1 MNDSTA
7 LAPGR
12 PLEPHPSASGPAGAR
27 LRLPT
32 LATALAGALVAAA
45 APAAGQ
51 TPPAV
56 VVAPFTNVSRQPADD
71 WIGAGIA
78 ETIAVDL
85 QEAGLEVVGHGGD
98 EPPRLGRR
106 GPRNGPGPAALD
118 AWRRQGVAWVIDGA
132 LQRSGTDLRIT
143 ARIVD
148 VETGEVEFGAR
159 VDGGMADLFDVQD
172 ELASTLAARLA
183 TSAGGRSRRPARL
196 GRQPEP
202 ATRAGGR
209 SAPPVG
215 GAPAFGS
222 ARAGLRAP
230 RAPAAIPPR
239 PPAASA
245 PGSVRAPRAPAAI
258 PRAAPEAPV
267 NGALAFGS
275 APAGRDAGPRRRA
288 GGGTAPG
295 GTRRDGVDRGPG
307 PRRRT
312 GGGGGFAPTPLGRPT
327 AVIERT
333 NNPPEIDGRL
343 DDSVWETAAHL
354 TDFIQIA
361 PIEGAPGT
369 EETEVWMAYDSDH
382 LYFAFY
388 AHYSRPETMRIN
400 RADREEI
407 RGDDRM
413 SILFD
418 PFLDQQRAYQFE
430 VNGYGVQSDSIVNA
444 DGSTG
449 FSRSSASGSASRG
462 SGPRRSGGSGMSSS
476 GQFGI
481 RGDDS
486 WNALF
491 DSAGRVVSDGWTAEM
506 RIPFKSLRYPS
517 RGRGQPHRWGF
528 QITRVIRDK
537 SEAQSWSPI
546 SRGVAGQL
554 TQFGALE
561 GLSDL
566 SASRNLEFLPEVTGF
581 RFGELDT
588 ASGAYAEDDP
598 TGQLGFGVKYGITP
612 NLTADFT
619 YNPDFSQIESDRP
632 QVETNQRFALFYPE
646 QRPFFLE
653 GQEVFQTATPMTL
666 VHTRTIVDPRFGGK
680 LTGKVGQATLGV
692 VVADDEAAGG
702 PGDAAQTVLG
712 RARYDF
718 YAESYLGGI
727 MTAREFGADY
737 NRVAGVDGRFRLGR
751 THRLSFLAAG
761 AETRCSTG
769 PSPGSLLAA
778 CGEGGWTADGAAGS
792 ISGSAVEADFSKQ
805 GRNLSYNA
813 AYSRID
819 PGFWT
824 DTGFLPRLDLQQA
837 SGTASYRWWP
847 ESTLMTWGPS
857 VTYLRLYDH
866 AGVLQDEQLQ
876 GSASFSF
883 RNNMAV
889 TGMVNRD
896 LERYEGF
903 DFRKTGFGFFGV
915 MSARI
920 LSIYGGYNWG
930 DGIYYQDTAAPWL
943 GWSTVGNVNFRFQPT
958 SRLRT
963 EFTMVSSHLVEPTTE
978 TAAVDVKIF
987 RTRTT
992 YQFTDRLLARYILEH
1007 NTAAE
1012 TLGNNVL
1019 FTYRVNAGTVIF
1031 LGYDDRYQRGDLLLA
1046 ADARRLAQLADP
1058 LFNPSGLLRQNRTFF
1073 GKISYLFRY

>member
-1 MNDSTA
+1 M
-7 LAPGR
+7 R
-12 PLEPHPSASGPAGAR
+12 PEAAGAGLPAR
-27 LRLPT
+27 L
-32 LATALAGALVAAA
+32 LAVVLAGAGVAAPA
-45 APAAGQ
+45 SPAAGQ
-51 TPPAV
+51 AGPSV
-56 VVAPFTNVSRQPADD
+56 VVAPFANVSRQPADD

-78 ETIAVDL
+78 ETIAIDL
-85 QEAGLEVVGHGGD
+85 QDAGLEVLKDGEV
-98 EPPRLGRR
+98 EPKRLGHR
-106 GPRNGPGPAALD
+106 GAARGAPDPAATLD
-118 AWRRQGVAWVIDGA
+118 TYRGQGVAWLIDGT
-132 LQRSGTDLRIT
+132 LQRVGDALRVT
-143 ARIVD
+143 TRIVD
-148 VETGEVEFGAR
+148 VATGGVAFATR
-159 VDGGMADLFDVQD
+159 VDGTLSDLFDVQD
-172 ELASTLAARLA
+172 EVAAVLAGRL
-183 TSAGGRSRRPARL
+183 SAGGGYGTPVSVRNAPT
-196 GRQPEP
+196 EP
-202 ATRAGGR
+202 AVR
-209 SAPPVG
+209 
-215 GAPAFGS
+215 
-222 ARAGLRAP
+222 L
-230 RAPAAIPPR
+230 
-239 PPAASA
+239 A
-245 PGSVRAPRAPAAI
+245 PGRRGADRL
-258 PRAAPEAPV
+258 APEATNASIASVVAAVPPTGAGMRPAPPEPRPASPGPGPAAPPTATEQPV
-267 NGALAFGS
+267 SGALAFGS
-275 APAGRDAGPRRRA
+275 APAGGSANGDPPPRRR
-288 GGGTAPG
+288 G
-295 GTRRDGVDRGPG
+295 
-307 PRRRT
+307 

-327 AVIERT
+327 AVIGRT

-343 DDSVWETAAHL
+343 DDSVWETATHI
-354 TDFIQIA
+354 TDFVQIA
-361 PIEGAPGT
+361 PVEGAPGS

-388 AHYSRPETMRIN
+388 AHYTRPETMRIN

-413 SILFD
+413 AILFE

-430 VNGYGVQSDSIVNA
+430 VNGYGVQADSLVNA

-449 FSRSSASGSASRG
+449 FSRSSGSGSASRG

-491 DSAGRVVSDGWTAEM
+491 DSGGQVVADGWTAEM

-517 RGRGQPHRWGF
+517 RAAGVGHRWGF

-554 TQFGALE
+554 TQFGVLE
-561 GLSDL
+561 GLSDMSL
-566 SASRNLEFLPEVTGF
+566 SRNLELLPEVTGF
-581 RFGELDT
+581 RLGSLDT
-588 ASGAYAEDDP
+588 GSGEYSTDDP
-598 TGQLGFGVKYGITP
+598 TGELGFGVKYGITP
-612 NLTADFT
+612 NLTADVT

-632 QVETNQRFALFYPE
+632 QIETNQRFALFYPE

-653 GQEVFQTATPMTL
+653 GQEIFQTATPLTL

-680 LTGKVGQATLGV
+680 LTGKVGQTTLGF
-692 VVADDEAAGG
+692 VVADDEAAGRLDDTAHPQYG
-702 PGDAAQTVLG
+702 TTAQTVLG

-718 YAESYLGGI
+718 YAESYLGAI
-727 MTAREFGADY
+727 MTAREFGADH

-751 THRLSFLAAG
+751 THRISFLAAG
-761 AETRCSTG
+761 SQTEDETL
-769 PSPGSLLAA
+769 GSLS
-778 CGEGGWTADGAAGS
+778 GGAF
-792 ISGSAVEADFSKQ
+792 EADFSKQ
-805 GRNLSYNA
+805 GRNVSYNVA
-813 AYSRID
+813 HSRID
-819 PGFWT
+819 PGFVT
-824 DTGFLPRLDLQQA
+824 NTGFLPRVDLQQT
-837 SGTASYRWWP
+837 SGTAGYRWWP

-866 AGVLQDEQLQ
+866 GGLLQDEQIQ
-876 GSASFSF
+876 AMANFSF
-883 RNNMAV
+883 RNNMAI

-896 LERYEGF
+896 LERYGAI

-930 DGIYYQDTAAPWL
+930 DGILYDADSPYL

-963 EFTMVSSHLVEPTTE
+963 EFNMVSSDFVEPISQT
-978 TAAVDVKIF
+978 DIFNVKIF

-992 YQFTDRLLARYILEH
+992 YQFTDRLLARYIMEH
-1007 NTAAE
+1007 NTAAA

-1031 LGYDDRYQRGDLLLA
+1031 LGYDDRYRQGMLIDSLLF
-1046 ADARRLAQLADP
+1046 P
-1058 LFNPSGLLRQNRTFF
+1058 TTELLRTNRAFF

>member
-1 MNDSTA
+1 MHDKTSI
-7 LAPGR
+7 APGHR
-12 PLEPHPSASGPAGAR
+12 FGSGSSRWTAAAC
-27 LRLPT
+27 LRVG
-32 LATALAGALVAAA
+32 LAVLVAAA
-45 APAAGQ
+45 GLAASATPAAGQ
-51 TPPAV
+51 VSPTV

-71 WIGAGIA
+71 WIGAGLA

-85 QEAGLEVVGHGGD
+85 QDAGLAVVGHRA
-98 EPPRLGRR
+98 EPKPIGYR
-106 GPRNGPGPAALD
+106 GAPHGAADPAAALD
-118 AWRRQGVAWVIDGA
+118 AYRRQGVAWMIDGT
-132 LQRSGTDLRIT
+132 LQRVGDALRIT
-143 ARIVD
+143 SRIVD
-148 VETGEVEFGAR
+148 VETGAVEFGTR
-159 VDGGMADLFDVQD
+159 VDGGVADLFDMQD
-172 ELASTLAARLA
+172 EVAAVLA
-183 TSAGGRSRRPARL
+183 TRLSTGAGGPSVPVSASGRPVPGNFASAGSAPARRAP
-196 GRQPEP
+196 GRFVP
-202 ATRAGGR
+202 AGSAPAGR
-209 SAPPVG
+209 PVPAPPVVSG
-215 GAPAFGS
+215 V
-222 ARAGLRAP
+222 
-230 RAPAAIPPR
+230 PP
-239 PPAASA
+239 
-245 PGSVRAPRAPAAI
+245 
-258 PRAAPEAPV
+258 AAPEAQPEQPV
-267 NGALAFGS
+267 SGALAFGT
-275 APAGRDAGPRRRA
+275 APAGGSAPLRDAGPRRR
-288 GGGTAPG
+288 
-295 GTRRDGVDRGPG
+295 
-307 PRRRT
+307 
-312 GGGGGFAPTPLGRPT
+312 GGGGFAPTPLGRPT
-327 AVIERT
+327 TVIGRT

-343 DDSVWETAAHL
+343 DDSVWETATHL
-354 TDFIQIA
+354 TNFIQIA
-361 PIEGAPGT
+361 PIEGAPGS

-388 AHYSRPETMRIN
+388 AHYMRPETMRIN

-430 VNGYGVQSDSIVNA
+430 VNGYGVQADSLVNA

-449 FSRSSASGSASRG
+449 FSRSSGSSSATRG
-462 SGPRRSGGSGMSSS
+462 SGGSRGGGGSGMSSS

-481 RGDDS
+481 RGDQS

-491 DSAGRVVSDGWTAEM
+491 DTGGRIVADGWTAEM

-517 RGRGQPHRWGF
+517 RGAGQPHRWGF
-528 QITRVIRDK
+528 QITRIIRDK

-554 TQFGALE
+554 TQFGTLD

-566 SASRNLEFLPEVTGF
+566 SRSRNLELLPEVTGF
-581 RFGELDT
+581 RLGSLDT
-588 ASGAYAEDDP
+588 GTGEYTTDDP
-598 TGQLGFGVKYGITP
+598 TGELGFGVKYGITP
-612 NLTADFT
+612 NLTADLT

-632 QVETNQRFALFYPE
+632 QIETNQRFALFYPE

-653 GQEVFQTATPMTL
+653 GQEIFQTATPLTL

-680 LTGKVGQATLGV
+680 LTGKVGQATLGF
-692 VVADDEAAGG
+692 VVADDEAAGRLDDEG
-702 PGDAAQTVLG
+702 HSQFGTTAQTILG

-727 MTAREFGADY
+727 VTAREFGPDY

-751 THRLSFLAAG
+751 THRVSFLAAG
-761 AETRCSTG
+761 SETRNEAV
-769 PSPGSLLAA
+769 GSL
-778 CGEGGWTADGAAGS
+778 
-792 ISGSAVEADFSKQ
+792 SGPAIEADFSKQ

-819 PGFWT
+819 PGFAT
-824 DTGFLPRLDLQQA
+824 DTGFLPRVNLQQT

-866 AGVLQDEQLQ
+866 AGVLQDEQVQ
-876 GSASFSF
+876 GTASFSF
-883 RNNMAV
+883 RNNMAI

-896 LERYEGF
+896 LERYEAE

-930 DGIYYQDTAAPWL
+930 DGIFYDTDSNSDSAYL
-943 GWSTVGNVNFRFQPT
+943 GRSTVGNVNFRFQPT

-963 EFTMVSSHLVEPTTE
+963 EFNMVSSDFFNPNTE
-978 TAAVDVKIF
+978 LDVFNVRIF

-992 YQFTDRLLARYILEH
+992 YQFTDRLLARYIIEH

-1031 LGYDDRYQRGDLLLA
+1031 LGYDDRYQQGMMIDSS
-1046 ADARRLAQLADP
+1046 
-1058 LFNPSGLLRQNRTFF
+1058 LFQSYTELLRTNRAFF

>member
-1 MNDSTA
+1 MS
-7 LAPGR
+7 P
-12 PLEPHPSASGPAGAR
+12 
-27 LRLPT
+27 
-32 LATALAGALVAAA
+32 AAA
-45 APAAGQ
+45 AAGQ
-51 TPPAV
+51 APATV

-78 ETIAVDL
+78 ETIAIDL
-85 QEAGLEVVGHGGD
+85 QNAGLEVMARGAAGPQGI
-98 EPPRLGRR
+98 GRR
-106 GPRNGPGPAALD
+106 GSSDPAALD
-118 AWRRQGVAWVIDGA
+118 AYRRQGVAWMIDGT
-132 LQRSGTDLRIT
+132 LQRVGDALRVT
-143 ARIVD
+143 TRIVD
-148 VETGEVEFGAR
+148 LATGAVTFGTR
-159 VDGGMADLFDVQD
+159 VDGAVGDLFDVQD
-172 ELASTLAARLA
+172 EVAAVLSARL
-183 TSAGGRSRRPARL
+183 SAGPGD
-196 GRQPEP
+196 
-202 ATRAGGR
+202 
-209 SAPPVG
+209 
-215 GAPAFGS
+215 GS
-222 ARAGLRAP
+222 AAAVRTLP
-230 RAPAAIPPR
+230 APAAPGFAPVRRDAARRAPTVRTSPVPPIAAAVS
-239 PPAASA
+239 PAA
-245 PGSVRAPRAPAAI
+245 PGRRRRSPATDA
-258 PRAAPEAPV
+258 EQPV

-275 APAGRDAGPRRRA
+275 APAGGSATPPDAGPRRR
-288 GGGTAPG
+288 
-295 GTRRDGVDRGPG
+295 
-307 PRRRT
+307 RT
-312 GGGGGFAPTPLGRPT
+312 GGGGFAPTPLGRPT
-327 AVIERT
+327 AVIGRT

-343 DDSVWETAAHL
+343 DDSVWETATHI
-354 TDFIQIA
+354 TDFVQIA
-361 PIEGAPGT
+361 PVEGAPGS

-388 AHYSRPETMRIN
+388 AHYTRPETMRIN

-430 VNGYGVQSDSIVNA
+430 VNGYGVQADSLVNA

-449 FSRSSASGSASRG
+449 FSRSSGSGSASRG

-491 DSAGRVVSDGWTAEM
+491 DTGGQVVADGWTAEM

-517 RGRGQPHRWGF
+517 RGAGTGHRWGF

-566 SASRNLEFLPEVTGF
+566 SRSRNLELLPEVTGF
-581 RFGELDT
+581 RLGALDT
-588 ASGAYAEDDP
+588 GTGEYATDDP

-612 NLTADFT
+612 NLTADVT

-632 QVETNQRFALFYPE
+632 QIETNQRFALFYPE

-653 GQEVFQTATPMTL
+653 GQEIFQTATPLTL

-680 LTGKVGQATLGV
+680 LTGKVGQTTLGV
-692 VVADDEAAGG
+692 VVADDEAAGRLDDTAHPQYG
-702 PGDAAQTVLG
+702 ATAQTVLG

-718 YAESYLGGI
+718 YAESYLGAI
-727 MTAREFGADY
+727 MTAREFGPDH

-751 THRLSFLAAG
+751 THRISFLAAG
-761 AETRCSTG
+761 SQTEDATL
-769 PSPGSLLAA
+769 GSLA
-778 CGEGGWTADGAAGS
+778 GGV
-792 ISGSAVEADFSKQ
+792 IEADFSKQ
-805 GRNLSYNA
+805 GRNVSYNVA
-813 AYSRID
+813 HSRID
-819 PGFWT
+819 PGFVT
-824 DTGFLPRLDLQQA
+824 NTGFLPRVDLQQT

-876 GSASFSF
+876 GMASFSF
-883 RNNMAV
+883 RNNMAI

-896 LERYEGF
+896 LERYGAI

-930 DGIYYQDTAAPWL
+930 DGILYDTDSPYL

-963 EFTMVSSHLVEPTTE
+963 EFTMVSSDFVEPISQ
-978 TAAVDVKIF
+978 ADIFNVKIF

-992 YQFTDRLLARYILEH
+992 YQFTDRLLARYIMEH
-1007 NTAAE
+1007 NTAAA

-1031 LGYDDRYQRGDLLLA
+1031 LGYDDRYRQGMLIDSLLFPTTDLL
-1046 ADARRLAQLADP
+1046 RT
-1058 LFNPSGLLRQNRTFF
+1058 NRAFF

>member
-1 MNDSTA
+1 M
-7 LAPGR
+7 
-12 PLEPHPSASGPAGAR
+12 
-27 LRLPT
+27 
-32 LATALAGALVAAA
+32 
-45 APAAGQ
+45 
-51 TPPAV
+51 
-56 VVAPFTNVSRQPADD
+56 VVASFTNVSRQPADD

-85 QEAGLEVVGHGGD
+85 QDAGLEVLTAGAV
-98 EPPRLGRR
+98 EPKPFGRR
-106 GPRNGPGPAALD
+106 VAARGAPDPAASLD
-118 AWRRQGVAWVIDGA
+118 AYRRQGVAWLIDGT
-132 LQRSGTDLRIT
+132 LQRVGDALRVT
-143 ARIVD
+143 TRIVD
-148 VETGEVEFGAR
+148 VETGGVEFGTR
-159 VDGGMADLFDVQD
+159 IDGAVSDLFDVQD
-172 ELASTLAARLA
+172 ALADALAARLSADGASSASDPNASRGLAA
-183 TSAGGRSRRPARL
+183 THAPTRRGALRN
-196 GRQPEP
+196 
-202 ATRAGGR
+202 
-209 SAPPVG
+209 APP
-215 GAPAFGS
+215 
-222 ARAGLRAP
+222 
-230 RAPAAIPPR
+230 
-239 PPAASA
+239 PPAAA
-245 PGSVRAPRAPAAI
+245 AVPPLAPRLWSPAPETPAVPPLAPRLRSPAPETAPAVPQAR
-258 PRAAPEAPV
+258 PVEPADGTGQPV

-275 APAGRDAGPRRRA
+275 APGGSAPPGDALAPRP
-288 GGGTAPG
+288 GGGA
-295 GTRRDGVDRGPG
+295 
-307 PRRRT
+307 
-312 GGGGGFAPTPLGRPT
+312 GGFAPTPLGRLT
-327 AVIERT
+327 AVIGRT

-343 DDSVWETAAHL
+343 DDSVWETAAHI
-354 TDFIQIA
+354 TDFVQIA

-388 AHYSRPETMRIN
+388 AHYTRPETMRIN

-430 VNGYGVQSDSIVNA
+430 VNGYGVQADSLVNA

-449 FSRSSASGSASRG
+449 FSRSSGSGSASRG

-491 DSAGRVVSDGWTAEM
+491 DSGGQVVADGWTAEM

-517 RGRGQPHRWGF
+517 RAAGVGHRWGF

-554 TQFGALE
+554 TQFGTLE

-566 SASRNLEFLPEVTGF
+566 SLSRNLELLPEVTGF
-581 RFGELDT
+581 RLGALDT
-588 ASGAYAEDDP
+588 GSGEYSTDDP
-598 TGQLGFGVKYGITP
+598 AGELGFGVKYGITP
-612 NLTADFT
+612 NLTADVT

-632 QVETNQRFALFYPE
+632 QIETNQRFALFYPE

-653 GQEVFQTATPMTL
+653 GQEIFQTATPMTL

-680 LTGKVGQATLGV
+680 LTGKVGQATLGF
-692 VVADDEAAGG
+692 VVADDEAAGRLD
-702 PGDAAQTVLG
+702 DAAHPQYGTTAQTVLG

-718 YAESYLGGI
+718 YAESYLGAI
-727 MTAREFGADY
+727 MTAREFGADH
-737 NRVAGVDGRFRLGR
+737 NRVAGIDGRFRLGR
-751 THRLSFLAAG
+751 THRVSFLAAG
-761 AETRCSTG
+761 SETQDEAL
-769 PSPGSLLAA
+769 GSLS
-778 CGEGGWTADGAAGS
+778 GGA
-792 ISGSAVEADFSKQ
+792 IEADFSKQ
-805 GRNLSYNA
+805 GRNLSYNVA
-813 AYSRID
+813 HSRID
-819 PGFWT
+819 PGFVT
-824 DTGFLPRLDLQQA
+824 DTGFLPRVDLQQT
-837 SGTASYRWWP
+837 SGTAGYRWWP

-866 AGVLQDEQLQ
+866 SGVLQDEQIQ
-876 GSASFSF
+876 GMANFSF
-883 RNNMAV
+883 RNNMAI

-896 LERYEGF
+896 LERYGAI

-930 DGIYYQDTAAPWL
+930 DGILYDADTPYL

-963 EFTMVSSHLVEPTTE
+963 EFTMVSSDFVEPISQT
-978 TAAVDVKIF
+978 DIFNVKIF

-992 YQFTDRLLARYILEH
+992 YQFTDRLLARYIMEH
-1007 NTAAE
+1007 NTAAA

-1019 FTYRVNAGTVIF
+1019 ITYRVNAGTVIF
-1031 LGYDDRYQRGDLLLA
+1031 LGYDDRYRQGMLIDSLLF
-1046 ADARRLAQLADP
+1046 P
-1058 LFNPSGLLRQNRTFF
+1058 TTELLRTNRAFF

>member
-1 MNDSTA
+1 MAAEQASTGWIGREERNREA
-7 LAPGR
+7 AIFRLDGEMHDETSHVAGRQGGPCPSGAAPV
-12 PLEPHPSASGPAGAR
+12 AVR
-27 LRLPT
+27 LRMPM
-32 LATALAGALVAAA
+32 LAGVVAIAGLAAA
-45 APAAGQ
+45 ASPAAAQ
-51 TPPAV
+51 MSPTV

-78 ETIAVDL
+78 ETIAIDL
-85 QEAGLEVVGHGGD
+85 QDAGLEVV
-98 EPPRLGRR
+98 EPDAADPKRFGYR
-106 GPRNGPGPAALD
+106 GAPHAADPAAILG
-118 AWRRQGVAWVIDGA
+118 AYRRQGVAWMIDGT
-132 LQRSGTDLRIT
+132 LQRIGDALRIT
-143 ARIVD
+143 TRIVD
-148 VETGEVEFGAR
+148 VETGAVEFGTR
-159 VDGGMADLFDVQD
+159 VDGTMSDLFDVQD
-172 ELASTLAARLA
+172 EVAAALAARL
-183 TSAGGRSRRPARL
+183 SGGAGGGFLAAVRNAPAAPAARFAPARPGPARL
-196 GRQPEP
+196 APGVRNAPV
-202 ATRAGGR
+202 
-209 SAPPVG
+209 PPVAAAVPPAAPELRPAAPEVRA
-215 GAPAFGS
+215 GAPA
-222 ARAGLRAP
+222 ARP
-230 RAPAAIPPR
+230 ER
-239 PPAASA
+239 PVS
-245 PGSVRAPRAPAAI
+245 
-258 PRAAPEAPV
+258 
-267 NGALAFGS
+267 GALAFGS
-275 APAGRDAGPRRRA
+275 APAGEPATPRDAGPR
-288 GGGTAPG
+288 
-295 GTRRDGVDRGPG
+295 
-307 PRRRT
+307 RRRT

-354 TDFIQIA
+354 TNFIQIA
-361 PIEGAPGT
+361 PVEGAPGS
-369 EETEVWMAYDSDH
+369 EETEVWMAYDSDN

-388 AHYSRPETMRIN
+388 AHYTRPETMRIN

-430 VNGYGVQSDSIVNA
+430 VNGYGVQADSLVNA

-449 FSRSSASGSASRG
+449 FSRSSGSSSASRG

-491 DSAGRVVSDGWTAEM
+491 DTGGQVVADGWTAEM

-528 QITRVIRDK
+528 QITRIIRDK

-554 TQFGALE
+554 TQFGTLE

-566 SASRNLEFLPEVTGF
+566 SLSRNLELLPEVTGF
-581 RFGELDT
+581 RLGSLDT
-588 ASGAYAEDDP
+588 GTGEYSTDDP
-598 TGQLGFGVKYGITP
+598 DGELGFGVKYGITP
-612 NLTADFT
+612 NLTADLT

-632 QVETNQRFALFYPE
+632 QIETNQRFALFYPE

-653 GQEVFQTATPMTL
+653 GQEIFQTATPLTL

-680 LTGKVGQATLGV
+680 LTGKVGQATLGF
-692 VVADDEAAGG
+692 VVADDEA
-702 PGDAAQTVLG
+702 PGRLDDPDHPLYGTTAQTVLG

-718 YAESYLGGI
+718 YAESYLGAI
-727 MTAREFGADY
+727 MTAREFEADY
-737 NRVAGVDGRFRLGR
+737 NRVAGIDGRFRLGR
-751 THRLSFLAAG
+751 THRVSFLAAG
-761 AETRCSTG
+761 SETQDDVL
-769 PSPGSLLAA
+769 GSLS
-778 CGEGGWTADGAAGS
+778 GGA
-792 ISGSAVEADFSKQ
+792 IEADFSKQ
-805 GRNLSYNA
+805 GRNVSYNVA
-813 AYSRID
+813 HSRID
-819 PGFWT
+819 PGFHT
-824 DTGFLPRLDLQQA
+824 NTGFLPRVNLQQT

-857 VTYLRLYDH
+857 VTYLRLHDH
-866 AGVLQDEQLQ
+866 GGLLQDEQIQ
-876 GSASFSF
+876 GTASFSF
-883 RNNMAV
+883 RNNMAL

-896 LERYEGF
+896 LERYGAK

-930 DGIYYQDTAAPWL
+930 DGILYDADTPYL

-963 EFTMVSSHLVEPTTE
+963 EFTMVSSDFVDRE
-978 TAAVDVKIF
+978 TRDDVFNVRIF

-992 YQFTDRLLARYILEH
+992 YQFTDRLLARYIMEH
-1007 NTAAE
+1007 NTAAA

-1031 LGYDDRYQRGDLLLA
+1031 IGYDDRYRQGLLIDDLLF
-1046 ADARRLAQLADP
+1046 P
-1058 LFNPSGLLRQNRTFF
+1058 TTELLRTNRAFF

>member
-1 MNDSTA
+1 MSGMFSRRTTRSGGMHGRSNATGLLGMNGRMHDRTSRA
-7 LAPGR
+7 RERRCGSAPPR
-12 PLEPHPSASGPAGAR
+12 AAPAGR
-27 LRLPT
+27 GRT
-32 LATALAGALVAAA
+32 LAAAAAAAAIAAAA

-51 TPPAV
+51 ATPTV
-56 VVAPFTNVSRQPADD
+56 VVEPFANVSRQPADD
-71 WIGAGIA
+71 WIGAGLA
-78 ETIAVDL
+78 ETIAVELQDAGFAVAAPGAGARMRTTAAPADDL
-85 QEAGLEVVGHGGD
+85 GAH
-98 EPPRLGRR
+98 RR
-106 GPRNGPGPAALD
+106 R
-118 AWRRQGVAWVIDGA
+118 GVAWMIDGA
-132 LQRSGTDLRIT
+132 VQRQGNTLRVT
-143 ARIVD
+143 TRIVD
-148 VETGEVEFGAR
+148 VATGAVEFGAR
-159 VDGGMADLFDVQD
+159 VDGGADDLFDLQD
-172 ELASTLAARLA
+172 EVASALAARL
-183 TSAGGRSRRPARL
+183 SAGMDGRTFPAPRPGAGDAPMDGRTFPAPRPGAGDAPVDGGTFPAARPA
-196 GRQPEP
+196 P
-202 ATRAGGR
+202 TRPGAGD
-209 SAPPVG
+209 
-215 GAPAFGS
+215 APAGS
-222 ARAGLRAP
+222 ASPPPAP
-230 RAPAAIPPR
+230 FRPAPAAPSAPVPRVDPAVPAAPPEAR
-239 PPAASA
+239 PAPPA
-245 PGSVRAPRAPAAI
+245 G
-258 PRAAPEAPV
+258 
-267 NGALAFGS
+267 GALAFG
-275 APAGRDAGPRRRA
+275 A
-288 GGGTAPG
+288 APG
-295 GTRRDGVDRGPG
+295 GRPAPRRDAVS
-307 PRRRT
+307 RRRT
-312 GGGGGFAPTPLGRPT
+312 PGGGGFAPTPLGRPT

-333 NNPPEIDGRL
+333 NDPPEIDGRL

-382 LYFAFY
+382 LYFGFY
-388 AHYSRPETMRIN
+388 AHYSRPETMRVN

-430 VNGYGVQSDSIVNA
+430 VNGYGVQADSLVNA

-449 FSRSSASGSASRG
+449 FSRSSGSGSASRG

-491 DSAGRVVSDGWTAEM
+491 DTAGRVVADGWTAEM

-517 RGRGQPHRWGF
+517 RGTGQPHRWGF

-554 TQFGALE
+554 TQFGVLE

-566 SASRNLEFLPEVTGF
+566 SRSRNLELLPEVTGF
-581 RFGELDT
+581 RLGALDT
-588 ASGAYAEDDP
+588 GTGEYSTDDP
-598 TGQLGFGVKYGITP
+598 AGELGFGVKYGITP
-612 NLTADFT
+612 NLTADVT

-632 QVETNQRFALFYPE
+632 QIETNQRFALFYPE

-653 GQEVFQTATPMTL
+653 GQEIFQTATPLTL

-680 LTGKVGQATLGV
+680 LTGKLGQTTLGF
-692 VVADDEAAGG
+692 VVADDEAAGRLDDTAHPRYG
-702 PGDAAQTVLG
+702 ATAQTVLG

-718 YAESYLGGI
+718 YAESYLGAI
-727 MTAREFGADY
+727 LTAREFGAEH

-751 THRLSFLAAG
+751 THRVSFLAAG
-761 AETRCSTG
+761 SETRDD
-769 PSPGSLLAA
+769 AA
-778 CGEGGWTADGAAGS
+778 GAFSGAA
-792 ISGSAVEADFSKQ
+792 IEADFSKQ
-805 GRNLSYNA
+805 GRNLSYNVA
-813 AYSRID
+813 HSRID
-819 PGFWT
+819 PGFLT
-824 DTGFLPRLDLQQA
+824 DTGFLPRVDLQQT

-866 AGVLQDEQLQ
+866 AGLLQDEQIQ
-876 GSASFSF
+876 GAASFSF

-896 LERYEGF
+896 LERYGAI

-930 DGIYYQDTAAPWL
+930 DGILYDSDAPYL

-963 EFTMVSSHLVEPTTE
+963 DFTMVSSDFVEPVSG
-978 TAAVDVKIF
+978 TAVFNVRIF

-992 YQFTDRLLARYILEH
+992 YQFTDRLLARYIMEH
-1007 NTAAE
+1007 NTAAA
-1012 TLGNNVL
+1012 TLGNNL
-1019 FTYRVNAGTVIF
+1019 LITYRVNAGTVIF
-1031 LGYDDRYQRGDLLLA
+1031 AGYDDRYRQGMQIDSLLF
-1046 ADARRLAQLADP
+1046 P
-1058 LFNPSGLLRQNRTFF
+1058 VTELLRTNRAVF